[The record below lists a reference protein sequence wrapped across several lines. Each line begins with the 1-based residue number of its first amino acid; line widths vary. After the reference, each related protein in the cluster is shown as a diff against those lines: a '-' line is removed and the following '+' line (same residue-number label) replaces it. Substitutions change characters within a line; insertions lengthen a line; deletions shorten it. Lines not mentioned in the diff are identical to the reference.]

1 MPIGGQVVVYVAG
14 EVWQDRGAA
23 ASAAAHPKTESAPPE
38 APVSRQP
45 VITIERHIIEAERQF
60 PEATGAFSN
69 ILYDIAFAAKM
80 IAREVRRAGLA
91 DILGYTGEVNVQGED
106 VKKLDEFAHEVIF
119 KALDH
124 TGHLCGM
131 ASEEVEDFIP
141 IPERFP
147 TGKYCVLFDPLDG
160 SSNIEANVS
169 VGTIFS
175 IHRKISDHP
184 RGCAQDCLQ
193 PGYHQVAAGY
203 VVYGSSTMLVYTTGN
218 GVHGFTLEPS
228 IGEFLLSHPNIRIPQ
243 PGQRIYSVNEGN
255 YSKWMPEQR
264 ALVDYL
270 KGAGGDNPR
279 LFTSRYIGSL
289 VADFHRNLLYGG
301 FFMYPADQKN
311 RNGKLRL
318 LYEAAPLAMIAEQA
332 GGRASDGVRPIGS
345 IIPESLH
352 QRTPLYI
359 GTSEFVELAEHF
371 LAGRRASEPASIEA
385 VAAGV

>member
-1 MPIGGQVVVYVAG
+1 
-14 EVWQDRGAA
+14 
-23 ASAAAHPKTESAPPE
+23 
-38 APVSRQP
+38 VSRQP
-45 VITIERHIIEAERQF
+45 VVTIERHIIEAERQF

-80 IAREVRRAGLA
+80 IGREVRRAGLA

-106 VKKLDEFAHEVIF
+106 VKKLDEYAHEVMF

-175 IHRKISDHP
+175 VHRKISDHP
-184 RGCAQDCLQ
+184 RGCAEDCLQ
-193 PGYHQVAAGY
+193 PGFRQVAAGY

-255 YSKWMPEQR
+255 YLKWMPEQR
-264 ALVDYL
+264 AMVDYL

-279 LFTSRYIGSL
+279 PFTSRYIGSL

-301 FFMYPADQKN
+301 FFMYPADVKN

-318 LYEAAPLAMIAEQA
+318 LYEAAPLAMIAEEA
-332 GGRASDGVRPIGS
+332 GGRASDGVRPINS

-359 GTSEFVELAEHF
+359 GTTEYVQLAEQF
-371 LAGRRASEPASIEA
+371 LAGGRIAEPASSDA
-385 VAAGV
+385 VAAGVI

>member
-1 MPIGGQVVVYVAG
+1 MTKSVV
-14 EVWQDRGAA
+14 
-23 ASAAAHPKTESAPPE
+23 
-38 APVSRQP
+38 
-45 VITIERHIIEAERQF
+45 TIERHIIEAERQF
-60 PEATGAFSN
+60 FPDATGAFSS

-91 DILGYTGEVNVQGED
+91 DILGYTGEVNVQGEE

-131 ASEEVEDFIP
+131 ASEEVENFIP
-141 IPERFP
+141 IPDRFP

-184 RGCAQDCLQ
+184 RGCVEDCLQ
-193 PGYHQVAAGY
+193 PGTEQVAAGY
-203 VVYGSSTMLVYTTGN
+203 VVYGSSTMLVYTTGH

-228 IGEFLLSHPNIRIPQ
+228 IGEFLLSHRSIRIPS
-243 PGQRIYSVNEGN
+243 PGQRTYSVNEGN
-255 YSKWMPEQR
+255 FGAWSPQQQ
-264 ALVDYL
+264 ALVDHL
-270 KGAGGDNPR
+270 KGIDGAKP
-279 LFTSRYIGSL
+279 FSARYIGSL

-301 FFMYPADQKN
+301 MFMYPADRKCPA
-311 RNGKLRL
+311 GKLRL

-332 GGRASDGVRPIGS
+332 GGRASDGRRRIVDIV
-345 IIPESLH
+345 PESLH
-352 QRTPLYI
+352 QRTPLFI
-359 GTSEFVELAEHF
+359 GTADHVALAERF
-371 LAGRRASEPASIEA
+371 LAGDGAPAPERGE

>member
-1 MPIGGQVVVYVAG
+1 MSSKSVV
-14 EVWQDRGAA
+14 
-23 ASAAAHPKTESAPPE
+23 
-38 APVSRQP
+38 
-45 VITIERHIIEAERQF
+45 TIERHIIEAERQF

-69 ILYDIAFAAKM
+69 IMYDIAFAAKM

-91 DILGYTGEVNVQGED
+91 DVLGYTGEVNVQGEE

-131 ASEEVEDFIP
+131 ASEEVEEFIP

-175 IHRKISDHP
+175 VHRKISDHE
-184 RGCAQDCLQ
+184 RGCMEECLQ
-193 PGYHQVAAGY
+193 PGYKQVAAGY

-228 IGEFLLSHPNIRIPQ
+228 IGEFLLSHPNIRIPT
-243 PGQRIYSVNEGN
+243 PSQRIYSVNE
-255 YSKWMPEQR
+255 
-264 ALVDYL
+264 
-270 KGAGGDNPR
+270 
-279 LFTSRYIGSL
+279 
-289 VADFHRNLLYGG
+289 
-301 FFMYPADQKN
+301 
-311 RNGKLRL
+311 
-318 LYEAAPLAMIAEQA
+318 AMIAEQA
-332 GGRASDGVRPIGS
+332 GGRASDGVRPINQ
-345 IIPESLH
+345 IVPDSLH

-359 GTSEFVELAEHF
+359 GTSEFVQLAERF
-371 LAGRRASEPASIEA
+371 LAEGAGAGAEAMSIEA
-385 VAAGV
+385 IAAGV